1 MKSIVRFLS
10 IAATAVLALG
20 SCSKDKVDYI
30 DPNGTHTD
38 NIGYLSLSG
47 MTATVLED
55 TDNVEST
62 TRAEGV
68 DINNFDVVITNAQG
82 EKVESFKYGERP
94 TEPIV
99 LEGGVYTLSMS
110 SADMVAAEWES
121 PIFGAEKEVI
131 ITRKQTTEV
140 KDIVCKMQ
148 NIKVSVAYSADL
160 KDQLNPEFTKMTVE
174 LGESKLEYAFAEE
187 RAGFFAPLAQENTLK
202 LTFNCRYVDGDKD
215 IIMTNEI
222 KGVKAAQWRKIN
234 VVVQHA
240 ADGTA
245 TIGIVCDTWTYDE
258 EVTFDSSAML
268 MEEVIPDDTDA
279 PVIVWEGHDL
289 NEPFELTDDMF
300 DAEGNFKSSINL
312 DITAKAEINSVVV
325 KVASDNPDFMTA
337 YSEIMPLHSDIC
349 DGTVSNA
356 LLRMM
361 GYPTDA
367 KGATATRIK
376 LAAQAEMLCT
386 YKGTH
391 TYEITV
397 TDVNGGKSVATVTLK
412 YGEAGPV
419 AAPSIVW
426 TGYNIDERQTYALGM
441 TCDLVISAPGV
452 IDDFVVEIIS
462 NDLTDSELQGVGLAA
477 KFSLVNDSKFFAAL
491 GELGFPVGDAVKGK
505 KELNLSITNFLA
517 ILSGFSGDHDF
528 KMTVKDSAGAETTK
542 SIMLHFNYLSFW

>member
-10 IAATAVLALG
+10 IATTAVLALG

-82 EKVESFKYGERP
+82 EDVASFKYGERP
-94 TEPIV
+94 MEPIV

-110 SADMVAAEWES
+110 SADMVAAEWDS

-160 KDQLNPEFTKMTVE
+160 KDQLDPAFTKMTVE
-174 LGESKLEYAFAEE
+174 LGESALEYAFAEE
-187 RAGFFAPLAQENTLK
+187 RAGFFAPLAQENSLK

-279 PVIVWEGHDL
+279 PAIVWEGHDL

-312 DITAKAEINSVVV
+312 DVTSNLPISQLVV
-325 KVASDNPDFMTA
+325 KVSSDNADFVNA
-337 YSEIMPLHSDIC
+337 YSEIMSVEEDLCAPAATTAILK
-349 DGTVSNA
+349 
-356 LLRMM
+356 MM
-361 GYPTDA
+361 GYPTDV
-367 KGATATRIK
+367 KGQTSTRLK
-376 LAAQAEMLCT
+376 FAAQTDLLQMYE
-386 YKGTH
+386 GTH
-391 TYEITV
+391 TYQIEV
-397 TDVNGGKSVATVTLK
+397 VNELGARSVATLTIK
-412 YGEAGPV
+412 YGQNV
-419 AAPSIVW
+419 APQIVW
-426 TGYNIDERQTYALGM
+426 VGYDIDKRQTYTAGM
-441 TCDLVISAPGV
+441 TCDLIVKAPLAIANFNV
-452 IDDFVVEIIS
+452 KIIS
-462 NDLTDSELQGVGLAA
+462 PTLTPEELAGVGLAGE
-477 KFSLVNDSKFFAAL
+477 FSLVNDTQFFEAL
-491 GELGFPVGDAVKGK
+491 GGLGFPVGDAVYGK
-505 KELNLSITNFLA
+505 TEVNLSISNFLGVLA
-517 ILSGFSGDHDF
+517 MLGPGEHDF
-528 KMTVKDSAGAETTK
+528 EMTVTDSDGNVTTK
-542 SIMLHFNYLSFW
+542 TVMFRFE